1 MKIFKQQRGKIMD
14 KSRMDKQYDFLREI
28 DKEKSIFRQTYL
40 ADGSRKENDAEHSW
54 HLAMMAMLMSE
65 YANEPVDRL
74 HVMEMVLIHDL
85 IEIDAGDTYAYDTA
99 GNKTKRERELKAADR
114 LFNILPKDQAD
125 RLRGLWDE
133 FEENTTPEARFAN
146 SLDKMQPLMLN
157 DASGGK
163 SWTEHDVHNSQVYK
177 RNERTHEGSEAM
189 WKYSDEHFI
198 KPNIGKSLK

>member
-1 MKIFKQQRGKIMD
+1 MD
-14 KSRMDKQYDFLREI
+14 RTRMDKQYDFLREI

-54 HLAMMAMLMSE
+54 HLAMMAMLMCE
-65 YANEPVDRL
+65 HANELVDRL

-133 FEENTTPEARFAN
+133 FEENITPEARFAN

>member
-1 MKIFKQQRGKIMD
+1 MD
-14 KSRMDKQYDFLREI
+14 KTRMDKQYDFLREI

-54 HLAMMAMLMSE
+54 HLAMMAMLMCE
-65 YANEPVDRL
+65 HANEPVDRL
-74 HVMEMVLIHDL
+74 QVMEMVLIHDL

-133 FEENTTPEARFAN
+133 FEENITPEARFAN

-177 RNERTHEGSEAM
+177 RNERTHEGSESM

-198 KPNIGKSLK
+198 KPNIGRSLK

>member
-1 MKIFKQQRGKIMD
+1 MD
-14 KSRMDKQYDFLREI
+14 RTRMDKQYDFLREI

-54 HLAMMAMLMSE
+54 HLAMMSMLMCE

-133 FEENTTPEARFAN
+133 FEENITPEARFAN

-198 KPNIGKSLK
+198 KPNIGRSLK

>member
-1 MKIFKQQRGKIMD
+1 MD

-177 RNERTHEGSEAM
+177 RNERTHEGAEAM

-198 KPNIGKSLK
+198 KPNIGKNLK

>member
-1 MKIFKQQRGKIMD
+1 MD
-14 KSRMDKQYDFLREI
+14 RTRMDKQYDFLREI

-54 HLAMMAMLMSE
+54 HLAMMAMLMCE
-65 YANEPVDRL
+65 YANEPVDIL

-133 FEENTTPEARFAN
+133 FEENITPEARFAN

-198 KPNIGKSLK
+198 KPNIGRSLK

>member
-1 MKIFKQQRGKIMD
+1 MD
-14 KSRMDKQYDFLREI
+14 RTRMDKQYDFLREI

-54 HLAMMAMLMSE
+54 HLAMMTMLMCE
-65 YANEPVDRL
+65 HANEPVDRL

-133 FEENTTPEARFAN
+133 FEENITPEARFAN

-198 KPNIGKSLK
+198 KPNIGRSLK